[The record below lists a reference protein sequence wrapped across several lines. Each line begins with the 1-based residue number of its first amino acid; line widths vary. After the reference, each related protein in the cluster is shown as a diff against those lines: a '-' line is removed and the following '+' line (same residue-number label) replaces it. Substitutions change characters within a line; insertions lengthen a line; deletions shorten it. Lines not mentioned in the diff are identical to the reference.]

1 MAEYKTILI
10 IMRYES
16 HTHAHAMSFSSLSHL
31 DLLLEENKHDKTYSS
46 SVKII
51 FIVFDKLFLLCFI
64 MATMKTKKKYYTT
77 ECMFMFFIIRIN

>member
-64 MATMKTKKKYYTT
+64 MATMKTKKNTIQRNACLCFLLL
-77 ECMFMFFIIRIN
+77 E